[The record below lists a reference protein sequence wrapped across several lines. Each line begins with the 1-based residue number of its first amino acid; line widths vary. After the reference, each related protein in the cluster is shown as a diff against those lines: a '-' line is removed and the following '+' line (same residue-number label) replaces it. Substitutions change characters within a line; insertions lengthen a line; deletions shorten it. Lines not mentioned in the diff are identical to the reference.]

1 MILTELHMREP
12 LQGWIWVSWEKHRRT
27 ESLCQEFG
35 VPLFVKTV
43 SLPLILRQIYL
54 CCWTV
59 ILVARKRPKGVITQN
74 PSTVLAALAVF
85 FRPVFQFRVVVDAH
99 NEAVTPFIWTYG
111 WVDFLCRYLHRAADV
126 TIVTNES
133 LADIVRRNG
142 GRPVIL
148 EDKIPSLT
156 PCRTVL
162 LKGEAN
168 IACISTFSKDEP
180 IREIIDAIR
189 NLGQRYH
196 VYMTGNSKRWVER
209 DSVAIPENLE
219 LTGYLSEEEY
229 EVLLNSVDVILDLTL
244 MDNCLVCGAYEG
256 VALGKPLVL
265 SESSASRWYFSSGV
279 IHTKND
285 AAHIHEA
292 IVKAIASRVELSEE
306 IVKLRHDLEGRWQ
319 ERKQRL
325 IEIIT
330 SME

>member
-1 MILTELHMREP
+1 M
-12 LQGWIWVSWEKHRRT
+12 
-27 ESLCQEFG
+27 
-35 VPLFVKTV
+35 PLFVKTA
-43 SLPLILRQIYL
+43 SFPFILRQIYL

-59 ILVARKRPKGVITQN
+59 LLVARIRPKGVITQN
-74 PSTVLAALAVF
+74 PSIVLATLAVILRLL
-85 FRPVFQFRVVVDAH
+85 FRFRVVIDAH

-111 WVDFLCRYLHRAADV
+111 WVELLCRYLHRAADA
-126 TIVTNES
+126 TIVTNEP
-133 LADIVRRNG
+133 LAEIVRRNG

-148 EDKIPSLT
+148 EDKVPCLT
-156 PCRTVL
+156 PCRTVP

-180 IREIIDAIR
+180 IEEIFAAIR
-189 NLGQRYH
+189 NLGERYH

-209 DSVAIPENLE
+209 NFVAIPGNLE

-229 EVLLNSVDVILDLTL
+229 QILLNSVDVILDLTL

-265 SESSASRWYFSSGV
+265 SESSASQGYFPSGV

-292 IVKAIASRVELSEE
+292 LVKAVASRTELSEE
-306 IVKLRHDLEGRWQ
+306 IVKLRPDLERHWQ
-319 ERKQRL
+319 ERKHRL
-325 IEIIT
+325 IEVIT
-330 SME
+330 SAL